1 MTIERGSFITSFA
14 KLAKSLDVS
23 DKFIRNMLRRLETVG
38 QITTIR
44 THRFTK
50 ITICKYDDYQYNP
63 NEVGTLRARKNAQKG
78 TNNDTNL
85 GTQSGTN
92 SKIALKNCYSNS
104 CDTQNI
110 VGGTQCDT
118 YKGTSKGTNEGTQ
131 SGTTTIE
138 DRRKEIYKENII
150 DGNTAYARVRD
161 FENFE
166 NSEIRDNDPK
176 TQNATNHSE
185 VGGVARAGERVAV
198 TDVAEW
204 LRKNGGDQWRE
215 IACMQL
221 GLTPQQLDLAFDEFQ
236 RELFAQG
243 VEDKEERDIRPHF
256 MSMIRK
262 KIQAN
267 NKQKRYGQATNNGRI
282 ESIDDLREAVETGWR
297 MGEAERNQRGA

>member
-23 DKFIRNMLRRLETVG
+23 DKFVRNMIRRLETAG

-50 ITICKYDDYQYNP
+50 ITICKYDDYQCNP
-63 NEVGTLRARKNAQKG
+63 NEVGTLRARKKAQNG
-78 TNNDTNL
+78 TNYGTNL
-85 GTQSGTN
+85 GTHSGTK
-92 SKIALKNCYSNS
+92 SKMVLKNCDSNS
-104 CDTQNI
+104 CGTINM
-110 VGGTQCDT
+110 VGGTQC
-118 YKGTSKGTNEGTQ
+118 GTNLGTNKGTNEGTQ

-138 DRRKEIYKENII
+138 DRRKEIYKENVI
-150 DGNTAYARVRD
+150 DGNNAYARARD

-176 TQNATNHSE
+176 TQNTTNHSE
-185 VGGVARAGERVAV
+185 VGGVARAGVRVSV

-215 IACMQL
+215 VACMQL

-236 RELFAQG
+236 RELIVNG

-262 KIQAN
+262 KIQVN

-282 ESIDDLREAVETGWR
+282 ETLDDLREAVETGWR

>member
-23 DKFIRNMLRRLETVG
+23 DKFIRNMLRRLEKAG

-50 ITICKYDDYQYNP
+50 ITICKYDDYQCNP
-63 NEVGTLRARKNAQKG
+63 NEVGTLRARKKAQNG
-78 TNNDTNL
+78 TNNGTNE
-85 GTQSGTN
+85 GTQSGTK
-92 SKIALKNCYSNS
+92 SKMVLKNYDSDS
-104 CDTQNI
+104 CGTQNI
-110 VGGTQCDT
+110 VGGTQCGT
-118 YKGTSKGTNEGTQ
+118 YNGTSIGTNEGTQ

-138 DRRKEIYKENII
+138 DRRKEIYKENVI
-150 DGNTAYARVRD
+150 DGNTAYARARD
-161 FENFE
+161 FE

-198 TDVAEW
+198 SDVAEW

-221 GLTPQQLDLAFDEFQ
+221 CLTPQQLDLAFDEFQ
-236 RELFAQG
+236 RELFVQG

-282 ESIDDLREAVETGWR
+282 ESLDDLREAVETGWR

>member
-23 DKFIRNMLRRLETVG
+23 DKFIRNMLRRLETAG

-50 ITICKYDDYQYNP
+50 ITICKYDDYQCNP

-78 TNNDTNL
+78 TNNGTNL
-85 GTQSGTN
+85 GTQSGTK
-92 SKIALKNCYSNS
+92 SKMVLKNCNSDS

-110 VGGTQCDT
+110 VGGTQCGT

-138 DRRKEIYKENII
+138 DRRKEIYKENV
-150 DGNTAYARVRD
+150 DGGVDTRARERE
-161 FENFE
+161 FENFKNLE
-166 NSEIRDNDPK
+166 DDSKQQSME
-176 TQNATNHSE
+176 NHSE
-185 VGGVARAGERVAV
+185 VGGVARAGERISV
-198 TDVAEW
+198 TNVAEW
-204 LRKNGGDQWRE
+204 LRDNGGQQWKE

-221 GLTPQQLDLAFDEFQ
+221 GLTTQQLELAFDEFQ
-236 RELFAQG
+236 RELIAQG
-243 VEDKEERDIRPHF
+243 VEDHEERSLRSHF
-256 MSMIRK
+256 TNLIRK
-262 KIQAN
+262 KIEYN

-282 ESIDDLREAVETGWR
+282 ESLDDLREAVETGWR